1 MKITLIDDEPDI
13 CTYLCAALEDNG
25 HDVITVDENDSVIQ
39 VIQKNQPDLIILDIM
54 MPKRSGI
61 SIYRELRSTEM
72 FRKIPILL
80 MSGMSSE
87 KSFLPNGFRR
97 LVNDDKIPLPEG
109 FIEKPIRLP
118 ELINLV
124 HKLKR

>member
-13 CTYLCAALEDNG
+13 CTYLSAALEDNG
-25 HDVITVDENDSVIQ
+25 YDVITVEENDSVIQ

-61 SIYRELRSTEM
+61 SIYKELRSTET

-87 KSFLPNGFRR
+87 KNFLPKGFRR

-118 ELINLV
+118 ELIKLV